1 MKLKLYIFFI
11 LQIALITSL
20 AAQNTIKGVLLDDE
34 KGEAIPF
41 AQVFLDGTN
50 HWGSTDINGYFVIN
64 KIPDGSY
71 TVKVKYIGYEEYS
84 EPVTLKHQTIT
95 RNIHLKRISH
105 QLKDVVIT
113 ANKARERKMQTQ
125 VSVEKIT
132 ASQIQQMP
140 SIGGQ
145 ADLAQYLQVLPGV
158 NSTGDQGG
166 QLYIRGGSMIQN
178 LTLLDGMVVYN
189 PFHSIG
195 LYSIFETDFI
205 LNADVFTGGLGA

>member
-1 MKLKLYIFFI
+1 MKHKLFFFLFI
-11 LQIALITSL
+11 LSTLTSF
-20 AAQNTIKGVLLDDE
+20 AQNTIKGVLIDDS

-41 AQVFLDGTN
+41 AQVYLEGTN
-50 HWGSTDINGYFVIN
+50 HWSSTDINGYFLIN
-64 KIPDGSY
+64 KIPNGDY
-71 TVKVKYIGYEEYS
+71 VIKVRYIGYEEYS
-84 EPVTLKHQTIT
+84 EPVSLKNQTVT
-95 RNIHLKRISH
+95 RNIHLKPATMK
-105 QLKDVVIT
+105 LKDVIIT
-113 ANKARERKMQTQ
+113 ANKRQERKMQTQ

-132 ASQIQQMP
+132 SSQIQQMP

-195 LYSIFETDFI
+195 LYSIFETDVI
-205 LNADVFTGGLGA
+205 LNADVYTGGFGA

>member
-1 MKLKLYIFFI
+1 MKKTLYIFISLLFC
-11 LQIALITSL
+11 ITVVN
-20 AAQNTIKGVLLDDE
+20 AQNTLKGVLLDSD

-41 AQVFLDGTN
+41 AQVYLEGTN
-50 HWGSTDINGYFVIN
+50 HWASTDLNGYFIIS
-64 KIPDGSY
+64 KIPTGDYSI
-71 TVKVKYIGYEEYS
+71 KVRYIGYEEYS
-84 EPVTLKHQTIT
+84 EPISLKHQTVT
-95 RNIHLKRISH
+95 KNIHLKSSAKR
-105 QLKDVVIT
+105 LKDVVIT
-113 ANKARERKMQTQ
+113 GNKSQERKMQTQ

-178 LTLLDGMVVYN
+178 LTLLDR
-189 PFHSIG
+189 ST
-195 LYSIFETDFI
+195 L
-205 LNADVFTGGLGA
+205 